1 MTVVP
6 GTRLQTPSPAFVI
19 PALRGAAS
27 ALQTVLTHPSTVA
40 LVGLLFV
47 WEACARLF
55 ALPVWLLP
63 SPSHI
68 VATLIARWP
77 FLMKDAGV
85 TALETILGLIVG
97 VAIGMALALAMSWSR
112 LLARALGPVTVV
124 SQAIPFLALAPL
136 MMVWLGFG
144 MESKIAMAAITIFF
158 SVTAAFH
165 EGLKRADENLV
176 ELARLYGA
184 RDFQV
189 LRDIRLPA
197 SLPHL
202 CAGLKMAAAY
212 APMGAI
218 AGEWV
223 GSEGGLGI
231 AMTYANARMQTD
243 VVFAAMII
251 LIVFSLG
258 LWGLMSLF
266 TRHLLRNF
274 PDTSHR

>member
-1 MTVVP
+1 MTDAVSFSRGVSPVSLPAVP
-6 GTRLQTPSPAFVI
+6 HPGHALLAFLV
-19 PALRGAAS
+19 
-27 ALQTVLTHPSTVA
+27 HPSTLTLGGAV
-40 LVGLLFV
+40 LL
-47 WEACARLF
+47 WEALCRFF
-55 ALPVWLLP
+55 AVPVWLLP
-63 SPSHI
+63 APTHI
-68 VATLIARWP
+68 AATLHARWH

-85 TALETILGLIVG
+85 TALETILGLMAG

-112 LLARALGPVTVV
+112 FLARALGPVTVV

-144 MESKIAMAAITIFF
+144 IESKIAMAAITIFF

-165 EGLKRADENLV
+165 EGLKRADENLI

-184 RDFQV
+184 SDWQV
-189 LRDIRLPA
+189 LRDIRFPA
-197 SLPHL
+197 ALPHL

-251 LIVFSLG
+251 LIVFSLA
-258 LWGLMSLF
+258 LWGAMSLL

-274 PDTSHR
+274 PDTSTR